1 MKPYAINLD
10 EGFTPVK
17 ALEKMKEKNTNLV
30 TKVSEPDVVSYVKSL
45 DIFLPLKHSQ
55 AHSSVLAS
63 ILKIITRFPLRPSN
77 FPHVAGGPEVLLF
90 SLTVHSCLLS
100 HLSNVLMTIIMT
112 GIKISKAAVGLDKDL
127 IFVAVYVQPWCVC
140 LCVVEVIDL
149 AWWTFPVRCRCGPS
163 SLSGPHS
170 DTGLP
175 FPLVNVA
182 ALLSLVVLL
191 FAAGFHSS
199 TSALASPSVLLVA
212 AVAGL
217 SLIHI

>member
-1 MKPYAINLD
+1 M
-10 EGFTPVK
+10 
-17 ALEKMKEKNTNLV
+17 
-30 TKVSEPDVVSYVKSL
+30 
-45 DIFLPLKHSQ
+45 
-55 AHSSVLAS
+55 
-63 ILKIITRFPLRPSN
+63 
-77 FPHVAGGPEVLLF
+77 
-90 SLTVHSCLLS
+90 S
-100 HLSNVLMTIIMT
+100 HLSNVLMTIIRT

-127 IFVAVYVQPWCVC
+127 IFIAIYVQPWCVC

-212 AVAGL
+212 AVAGGGGGDWGGGVTGLDCTMDVVCHTVLLCRVKPVIVL
-217 SLIHI
+217 SWGWDIACCSLEVSIAVSTVSGVVGDRGMAVTLISVLPGSSVSSSAIVR